1 MSSYSLTKARI
12 VQYVGI
18 LFALGL
24 IAVGYWYF
32 SASAGVKKNTSA
44 SQPQGTGQ
52 LDSGLRGYW
61 KLDDAS
67 GTTAADSSTNSNNG
81 TLTNGPTWTTG
92 QIGGAVSFDG
102 TNDYIDLGTVA
113 TNDMD
118 VPFTQSLW
126 AYPTAVGD
134 SMILMEG
141 QDANGTETYIQA
153 VNSFGNLVIKVGING
168 SGTGIQ
174 TGYTAINTW
183 YHIVM
188 TYDGTTLSFYLN
200 GTLYGSANYA
210 GSITERANNM
220 RIGADKDGTGN
231 FTGKVDEVRSYDRV
245 LSSDEVGQLYRLTT
259 PTSVDTS
266 LEGYWSFNAQD
277 MNGTTAYD
285 RSGAG
290 NNGALTGGAVG
301 TVGRLGQAVNLDG
314 TNDYVVIPNNSSLQ
328 MSSSVSFSFWMRPG
342 TLGGESYDTLVSK
355 WDNYYTDIQTGTGII
370 EFGVD
375 ANAGALSSKTTV
387 VAGNWYFVSAVFDDT
402 GNTMS
407 LYINGVL
414 DNSQAAAGTMTPT
427 TDNLMIGSWDTTT
440 EFFTGQIDEVRVY
453 SRALSASEIKSQYDL
468 GAPDKGNTSAAQAQ
482 GTGRLDSGLIS
493 YYPLDDGSGTT
504 ATDTSVN
511 GNNGT
516 LTNGPLWVT
525 GQVGSAVDFDGT
537 DDYIQKTDTAIQD
550 FGDTDNFTL
559 SGWFNRD
566 TATTDDVILAKRS
579 SLLAASAG
587 YMVYLDDATD
597 QLIFEVSDGT
607 DEYSLTSVTT
617 FTATG
622 WNHFVVVWDQDSA
635 ANSEIYI
642 NGIANSATDSGTI
655 GNIGDLSNAVSFG
668 IGVNSLA
675 GDDYDGKI
683 DEIRVYDRTLSTDE
697 IGQLY
702 RLSAPTSVESGI
714 RGYWSFNGSDTEGT
728 TAYDRSG
735 ARNTGTLTGGP
746 VGAVGRV
753 GQALSFDG
761 TNDEITT
768 AINQGT
774 ASTLKTLTLSVWFK
788 TSSASGKNLIGMEDA
803 QTGTGSTA
811 YDRKLWIG
819 SDGKIRFGMYTTTSY
834 IATSLTALND
844 GLWHHAVGISTGDN
858 GTVSLYIDGTLQES
872 SSISGTIYTY
882 SGTSYWRIG
891 SYRSSGTWTNGSDGY
906 YTGQL
911 DEIRIYNRALTVAEI
926 KSQYDLGAPD
936 KGNTSVSQPQ
946 GTGRLD
952 SDLVGYWKLDEN
964 TGTSAADS
972 STNGNTGTLTNG
984 PTWIAG
990 QIGSG
995 VQFDGTNDYIDAGTD
1010 SSLILTDRRTI
1021 SAWVYISGTMVN
1033 GDEYYIARKFSSGD
1047 SNSYYGMTLFHNGT
1061 GTVLGSYG
1069 GGGGAYV
1076 YSTGY
1081 LAAGQWHHVAVTF
1094 DKPNISFYINGK
1106 LDSTG
1111 ADTVGG
1117 GYPSGSGTMVLGT
1130 LGGGSYLNGRL
1141 DEVRVYG
1148 RPLSA
1153 DEVGQLYRLSAP
1165 TGTDTSLKG
1174 YWSFNGQDVSGTT
1187 AFDRSGA
1194 GNTGT
1199 LTNGTAKGIGKLGQ
1213 ALSFD
1218 GTDDYVTA
1226 PDANSLDITGNLTIA
1241 LWMKKTGNTTTN
1253 SWADLVT
1260 KSSNGANDTNYYFQ
1274 IADVGGTEYPG
1285 FYFYTGGVGYEIR
1298 SSVAVPLNEWHHV
1311 AITYDDAGNAITFY
1325 VDGVATTDVNMS
1337 GAPESQSLTTN
1348 AQPLYFGN
1356 RYTSNTQPYQG
1367 YLDEIRIYNR
1377 TLSATEITG
1386 LYNLSK

>member
-482 GTGRLDSGLIS
+482 GTGRLDSGLVG
-493 YYPLDDGSGTT
+493 YWKLDENTGTSAADGST
-504 ATDTSVN
+504 N
-511 GNNGT
+511 GNTGT
-516 LTNGPLWVT
+516 LTNGPTWTT
-525 GQVGSAVDFDGT
+525 GQIGSAVNFDGSN
-537 DDYIQKTDTAIQD
+537 DYIEAGSSTTLQSSV
-550 FGDTDNFTL
+550 FTYAAWINPTGASIRTIKGNNS
-559 SGWFNRD
+559 SGGPQFRL
-566 TATTDDVILAKRS
+566 TSGGALEFLKQSVGSIATTTPTVTNSVWSHVALTYDS
-579 SLLAASAG
+579 SG
-587 YMVYLDDATD
+587 RYV
-597 QLIFEVSDGT
+597 F
-607 DEYSLTSVTT
+607 
-617 FTATG
+617 
-622 WNHFVVVWDQDSA
+622 
-635 ANSEIYI
+635 YI
-642 NGIANSATDSGTI
+642 NGIPVGSGTSGQSFSFSSVQI
-655 GNIGDLSNAVSFG
+655 GIRDAGSGGAELFSG
-668 IGVNSLA
+668 I
-675 GDDYDGKI
+675 I
-683 DEIRVYDRTLSTDE
+683 DEFRMYDRVLTADE
-697 IGQLY
+697 VIQMY
-702 RLSAPTSVESGI
+702 RLTTPTAVDTSLK
-714 RGYWSFNGSDTEGT
+714 GYWSFNGSDIEGT

-735 ARNTGTLTGGP
+735 ARNTSTLTNGP
-746 VGAVGRV
+746 IKTV
-753 GQALSFDG
+753 GQIGQGMSFDG
-761 TNDEITT
+761 TDDYANIPSSTT
-768 AINQGT
+768 
-774 ASTLKTLTLSVWFK
+774 FD
-788 TSSASGKNLIGMEDA
+788 SSAGTYSFWFRVNNMPSGNGDMLIGRHDA
-803 QTGTGSTA
+803 GGS
-811 YDRKLWIG
+811 
-819 SDGKIRFGMYTTTSY
+819 
-834 IATSLTALND
+834 N
-844 GLWHHAVGISTGDN
+844 N
-858 GTVSLYIDGTLQES
+858 GVTVFI
-872 SSISGTIYTY
+872 Y
-882 SGTSYWRIG
+882 SGTLGLQIKDNSGGVADISSTTPLTTGIWYHVAATYATQGTGGAVELYLNGVRIG
-891 SYRSSGTWTNGSDGY
+891 STTNSGPWAFNSQAIRLADSIDTYWEIFDGR
-906 YTGQL
+906 L
-911 DEIRIYNRALTVAEI
+911 DEVRVYNRVLSASEI
-926 KSQYDLGAPD
+926 KSQYESATPD
-936 KGNTSVSQPQ
+936 KGNTSASQPQ

-1194 GNTGT
+1194 GNNGT
-1199 LTNGTAKGIGKLGQ
+1199 LTSGPTKTIGKLGQ
-1213 ALSFD
+1213 GLSFD
-1218 GTDDYVTA
+1218 GSDDYVTI
-1226 PDANSLDITGNLTIA
+1226 PDSSALSSTASLTVSLWVKVTGTVTGNLRGLAIKSA
-1241 LWMKKTGNTTTN
+1241 SAQRSWGIFTTT
-1253 SWADLVT
+1253 
-1260 KSSNGANDTNYYFQ
+1260 
-1274 IADVGGTEYPG
+1274 
-1285 FYFYTGGVGYEIR
+1285 TGGVRFYIA
-1298 SSVAVPLNEWHHV
+1298 SSSLDGGSNFGESSGGSIVQNEWAHVVAVFDGSGVSDATRAKVYINGIQQSMTFTGTIAASLADTTAPVELGQV
-1311 AITYDDAGNAITFY
+1311 AYAHSMLPG
-1325 VDGVATTDVNMS
+1325 
-1337 GAPESQSLTTN
+1337 L
-1348 AQPLYFGN
+1348 
-1356 RYTSNTQPYQG
+1356 
-1367 YLDEIRIYNR
+1367 LDEVRIYN
-1377 TLSATEITG
+1377 SALTASEVQT
-1386 LYNLSK
+1386 LYNLTK